1 MPEASTRDYVAVIDI
16 GSNAVRFVV
25 YDGMNRSPF
34 KIHNERR
41 QCHLGK
47 TLSTTGRLNPA
58 GVEAALESLGRFAA
72 LIRAMKI
79 REVRAVATAA
89 MRDAADGPDFIRKV
103 KKDFDLTIKIIE
115 GDEEARLS
123 AMGVM
128 MNGLGAQGVIGDYGG
143 GSLELIVVDKG
154 NVKHKASLPIGAHRL
169 LALKTREERVK
180 FIDKHLATVKF
191 LKKFRKTDFYALG
204 GAWRSMARVHM
215 RRVKHPV
222 FMLDHYTVEGGS
234 AGYFANFIA
243 RQKTPMLKK
252 ILGDEQRRA
261 HDIGVAALAMS
272 RVFEVLKPKRLV
284 YSGTGLR
291 EGMLFDSLSPSVQKQ
306 DALIASCAKT
316 GLKVSRFSGVAGFE
330 ALAEWMAPL
339 FRGEDAET
347 KRLIHAVSYLG
358 DIGWLEHEDY
368 QAIHAF
374 HRTLLT
380 PFYGIDHPGRAFMAL
395 SQYARYAGPDVK
407 EVMQTAG
414 KLIDRKTAATAIRAG
429 LAQRVAFLAT
439 SGALGLLHECDLK
452 VTQGKLT
459 LALKPRVAGLAAEG
473 VEQALQ
479 DLADTMGRQAN
490 IKTS

>member
-25 YDGMNRSPF
+25 YDGLNRAPI

-47 TLSTTGRLNPA
+47 TLSTTGRLNPE
-58 GVEAALESLGRFAA
+58 GVKSALESLSRFAA

-89 MRDAADGPDFIRKV
+89 MRDAKDGPAFIQKV
-103 KKDFDLTIKIIE
+103 KKDFGLSIKVIE

-123 AMGVM
+123 ALGVM
-128 MNGLGAQGVIGDYGG
+128 MNGLGRQGVIGDYGG
-143 GSLELIVVDKG
+143 GSLELIVVDNGK
-154 NVKHKASLPIGAHRL
+154 VKHKTSLPIGAHRL
-169 LALKTREERVK
+169 LALSNRAERVK
-180 FIDKHLATVKF
+180 YIDAHLDTVSFLEKF
-191 LKKFRKTDFYALG
+191 EGADFYALG

-222 FMLDHYTVEGGS
+222 FMLDQYTVQGGS
-234 AGYFANFIA
+234 AGYFANFLA
-243 RQKTPMLKK
+243 RQKTAMLKK
-252 ILGDEQRRA
+252 VLGAEQRRA

-272 RVFEVLKPKRLV
+272 RVFERLKPKRLV

-291 EGMLFDSLSPSVQKQ
+291 EGMLFDRLSPALQKE

-316 GLKVSRFSGVAGFE
+316 GLKTSRFSGVEGFE
-330 ALAEWMAPL
+330 ALSHWMAPL
-339 FRGEDAET
+339 FERQDAET
-347 KRLIHAVSYLG
+347 KRLVHAIAYLG

-374 HRTLLT
+374 HRTLLS

-395 SQYARYAGPDVK
+395 AQYARYAGLDVK
-407 EVMQTAG
+407 EVMGTAG
-414 KLIDRKTAATAIRAG
+414 KLIDKKTAAVAITAG
-429 LAQRVAFLAT
+429 LAQRVAFLLT
-439 SGALGLLHECDLK
+439 GGALGLLKNTRLK
-452 VTQGKLT
+452 VTPGKLT
-459 LALKPRVAGLAAEG
+459 LVLKRPAKGLTAEG
-473 VEQALQ
+473 IEQALQ
-479 DLADTMGRQAN
+479 ELASTLNKRAA
-490 IKTS
+490 IEIA